1 MWPMSGSAIEP
12 PFISLAD
19 DLDAAMDL
27 LRCPCGRHRLTKDRV
42 RAVAAELR
50 RIAHEQ

>member
-1 MWPMSGSAIEP
+1 MTGIEP
-12 PFISLAD
+12 PFDSLAD

-50 RIAHEQ
+50 KMADEH

>member
-1 MWPMSGSAIEP
+1 MPDPADEP
-12 PFISLAD
+12 PIDSLRQMAD

-42 RAVAAELR
+42 HAVANEMREMADG
-50 RIAHEQ
+50 